1 MKYNKIIMVKPEY
14 AFDNVLLCLK
24 YGFSEGKNQVNQ
36 TVYRTISKATVNN
49 IWYSTELVVV
59 R

>member
-1 MKYNKIIMVKPEY
+1 MVKPEY